1 MNSLLYGM
9 NTHVIPVVAP
19 IDLGA
24 ATIRTTHVKV
34 SHALAV
40 TYLINFGVI
49 TNDTMNITV
58 EESTSAATTGAEA
71 IGFGY
76 RLTGDTAADTY
87 AAVTTC
93 DSAGTSFVHSA
104 INNISMWLEVDL
116 TTLSDD
122 CNYLCVK
129 IVAGSDPSL
138 MSVTA
143 LLRNRYGQYD
153 PVSTT

>member
-9 NTHVIPVVAP
+9 NTHVIPLVAP
-19 IDLGA
+19 VDLGA
-24 ATIRTTHVKV
+24 AGIRTTHVKV
-34 SHALAV
+34 NHALSA
-40 TYLINFGVI
+40 TFLINFGVI

-87 AAVTTC
+87 GAVTTC
-93 DSAGTSFVHSA
+93 SSVGTSFVHSA
-104 INNISMWLEVDL
+104 INNISMLIDVDL
-116 TTLSDD
+116 AEMSDD
-122 CNYLCVK
+122 CNYLCVY
-129 IVAGSDPSL
+129 ILAGSDPSL
-138 MSVTA
+138 VSATA
-143 LLRNRYGQYD
+143 LLQTRYGQYD